1 MDFYHIR
8 SSRRT
13 EAEDER
19 WMDDW
24 EEERYSDRYYS
35 DRHEQKT
42 GKRRR
47 STGKR
52 PVHILAAVIV
62 FALVFFMGRG
72 VRSLA
77 GSLFGAGNVN
87 VTGDSILPE
96 ADALLGKKTAA
107 VKNKQIVYLD
117 AGHGGKDQGTSYQEV
132 LEKDIN
138 LAVAKKVQ
146 KLLTDAGYQVEMT
159 RSDDTKVDNYTR
171 AEMANKAG
179 ANVFDSIHCN
189 YLEKGEANG
198 IEIYHDS
205 NNAEGGV
212 LAKKTQSW
220 LVNMTGAKDRGTRT
234 EDFIVTRETTM
245 PSILV
250 ELGYLSDSTERARL
264 LTDSYQNLLAGGIAR
279 GVREYLAGVE

>member
-1 MDFYHIR
+1 MKR
-8 SSRRT
+8 VSECRKKRT
-13 EAEDER
+13 VGFLSYKKFPENPG
-19 WMDDW
+19 W

-138 LAVAKKVQ
+138 LAVAKK
-146 KLLTDAGYQVEMT
+146 
-159 RSDDTKVDNYTR
+159 
-171 AEMANKAG
+171 
-179 ANVFDSIHCN
+179 
-189 YLEKGEANG
+189 
-198 IEIYHDS
+198 
-205 NNAEGGV
+205 
-212 LAKKTQSW
+212 TQSW

>member
-1 MDFYHIR
+1 M
-8 SSRRT
+8 
-13 EAEDER
+13 
-19 WMDDW
+19 
-24 EEERYSDRYYS
+24 
-35 DRHEQKT
+35 
-42 GKRRR
+42 
-47 STGKR
+47 
-52 PVHILAAVIV
+52 
-62 FALVFFMGRG
+62 
-72 VRSLA
+72 
-77 GSLFGAGNVN
+77 
-87 VTGDSILPE
+87 
-96 ADALLGKKTAA
+96 LGKKTAA

-159 RSDDTKVDNYTR
+159 RSDDTKVDNYAR
-171 AEMANKAG
+171 AELANKAG
-179 ANVFDSIHCN
+179 ANVFVSIHCN
-189 YLEKGEANG
+189 YLEKGEASG
-198 IEIYHDS
+198 IEIYYDS

-212 LAKKTQSW
+212 LAKKVQNW

-264 LTDSYQNLLAGGIAR
+264 LHRQLPEPAGRRYRQRCAGIFGRGRMSA
-279 GVREYLAGVE
+279 GVRERYCCSFPSCCFSKVA